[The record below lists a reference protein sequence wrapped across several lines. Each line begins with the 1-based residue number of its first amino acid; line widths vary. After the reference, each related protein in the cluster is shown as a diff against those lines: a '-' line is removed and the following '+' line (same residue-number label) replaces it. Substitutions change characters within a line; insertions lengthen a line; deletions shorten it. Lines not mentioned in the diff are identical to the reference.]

1 MLNNTNCHSEPSEE
15 SLRFFGVPISS
26 GFLRMTRLNGLSPS
40 LVNFTMS
47 PCYNSAMAE
56 LSDTITFLGTA
67 GARFMVARQLLAS
80 GGAWLN
86 LGNTQILLDP
96 GPGCLVHATRRK
108 LDAAKLD
115 AIILSHKHLDHSG
128 DINIMIEAMT
138 DGGTK
143 KRGIVFAPADAMD
156 QAPVIL
162 SYLRSYPQGMQLL
175 IEGGSYTINDVS
187 FKTPVRHKHTVE
199 TYGFIFETP
208 RHIFSW
214 ITDTRYFEDLASHYE
229 GDLIIVNVVRL
240 NPGAPLDHL
249 SLPEVKA
256 IIEKLRPRIAILTH
270 FGVTMWRA
278 EPWELVKKLSKET
291 GITVIAARDG
301 MKFDLAQL

>member
-1 MLNNTNCHSEPSEE
+1 
-15 SLRFFGVPISS
+15 
-26 GFLRMTRLNGLSPS
+26 
-40 LVNFTMS
+40 
-47 PCYNSAMAE
+47 MAE

-67 GARFMVARQLLAS
+67 GARFMVARQLLTS
-80 GGAWLN
+80 GGAWLSF
-86 LGNTQILLDP
+86 GNTQILLDP

-143 KRGIVFAPADAMD
+143 KRGIVFAPADAMNQD
-156 QAPVIL
+156 SVIL
-162 SYLRSYPQGMQLL
+162 SYLRSYPQSTQFL
-175 IEGGSYTINDVS
+175 IEGGSYTINDIS
-187 FKTPVRHKHTVE
+187 FRTPVRHRHTVE

-208 RHIFSW
+208 RHTFSW
-214 ITDTRYFEDLASHYE
+214 ITDTRYFEDLASYYK
-229 GDLIIVNVVRL
+229 GDLVIVNVVRL
-240 NPGAPLDHL
+240 NPGSPPDHL

-256 IIEKLRPRIAILTH
+256 IIEKLKPTITILTH
-270 FGVTMWRA
+270 FGMTMWRA
-278 EPWELVKKLSKET
+278 KPWELAKKLTEET

-301 MKFDLAQL
+301 LKFDLAQLD